1 MVCIERWIKPHSLYL
16 FGRNILI
23 RCVGRRVR
31 PLWAYS
37 SNSRGLFDFWA
48 YEERSLNGPGRKM
61 IKKKESLRAESLW
74 RKKTLATI

>member
-1 MVCIERWIKPHSLYL
+1 M
-16 FGRNILI
+16 
-23 RCVGRRVR
+23 R

-74 RKKTLATI
+74 RKKTLATM

>member
-1 MVCIERWIKPHSLYL
+1 MIC
-16 FGRNILI
+16 
-23 RCVGRRVR
+23 CMGRRVR

-48 YEERSLNGPGRKM
+48 HEERSLNGPGRKM

-74 RKKTLATI
+74 RKKTLATM